1 MLAALAYTTSILPYT
16 LRVVGGGPG
25 DYIEVGTLKIKARE
39 QKTIDEEFHGTLSFE
54 VFSKFASS
62 SGLESF
68 YVGFHISEDFDED
81 KGMLLYDLDKN
92 KLYMIKD
99 GEEIEQE

>member
-39 QKTIDEEFHGTLSFE
+39 QKS
-54 VFSKFASS
+54 
-62 SGLESF
+62 
-68 YVGFHISEDFDED
+68 
-81 KGMLLYDLDKN
+81 
-92 KLYMIKD
+92 
-99 GEEIEQE
+99 